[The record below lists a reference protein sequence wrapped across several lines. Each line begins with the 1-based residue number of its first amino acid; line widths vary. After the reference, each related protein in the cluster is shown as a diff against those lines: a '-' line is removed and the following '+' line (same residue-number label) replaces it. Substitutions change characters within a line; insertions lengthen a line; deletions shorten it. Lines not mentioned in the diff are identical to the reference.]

1 MYKKYFK
8 VSKTTYLSSL
18 FLLTSSVLST
28 ILASV
33 LLSNILNTIIV
44 KDYTK
49 LIVYLCIEIAIWLIM
64 LLANYG
70 SEIFREKTIRNINI
84 KIKDDIT
91 NHIANLSDEE
101 YNSKSTDNYGALYV
115 NDAELVE
122 NNIFNC
128 HFKLIA
134 SYEMAIFSF
143 IALFSFSYIIAL
155 FSILF
160 FLVMYYVPKLFE
172 KRSKD
177 NAELLSSSKA
187 RYLKELNNQ
196 LNGYGVYS
204 TYNLLSRFR
213 VNINLSSR
221 NLENDKY
228 HYFKNLSFINLFL
241 GLINVVSQ
249 LGNIIVCA
257 ILSMMGLISTG
268 VILSVGNLSGI
279 FYNSLLSIS
288 NLKMLIQSNEEILEK
303 LSYERKNVQIKDK
316 CSDINTIRINNIEF
330 AYSDKQIFNGDNFLF
345 EQGKKYLLAGSN
357 GTGKSTLLKIIV
369 CKLSNYKGNY
379 LINEVDVQNLDL
391 TSIKE
396 KICYIEQNPYLFND
410 TVLYNITLG
419 REIERNRL
427 DEIIKQCQLE
437 EFINEKGLDYIID
450 ENAGNISG
458 GQKQKIALAR
468 AFVRNCNFILFDE
481 ASANLDKK
489 SHEEINKILLDD
501 KDLTVIIVD
510 HQMKEKDYPFFD
522 KVYHL

>member
-1 MYKKYFK
+1 MYKKYFNA
-8 VSKTTYLSSL
+8 SKASYFSSL
-18 FLLTSSVLST
+18 FLLTLSVLST

-33 LLSNILNTIIV
+33 LLSNILNTIIA

-49 LIVYLCIEIAIWLIM
+49 LIIYLCIEIVIWLIM
-64 LLANYG
+64 LISNYG
-70 SEIFREKTIRNINI
+70 SEIFQEKTIRNINI

-91 NHIANLSDEE
+91 NYIANLSDEE

-122 NNIFNC
+122 NNIFKC
-128 HFKLIA
+128 HFKLIT
-134 SYEMAIFSF
+134 SYEMVIFSF

-160 FLVMYYVPKLFE
+160 FLLMYYVPKLFE
-172 KRSKD
+172 KQSKD
-177 NAELLSSSKA
+177 NAELLSSSKSK
-187 RYLKELNNQ
+187 YLKELNNQ
-196 LNGYGVYS
+196 LNGYNVYS

-213 VNINLSSR
+213 VNINLYSR

-257 ILSMMGLISTG
+257 VLSIMGAISTG

-288 NLKMLIQSNEEILEK
+288 NLKVLIQSNEEILNK
-303 LSYERKNVQIKDK
+303 LSYERTRLQRKDK
-316 CSDINTIRINNIEF
+316 CPDINTIRINDLDFSYAN
-330 AYSDKQIFNGDNFLF
+330 KQIFDSANFLF
-345 EQGKKYLLAGSN
+345 ERAKKYLLVGAN
-357 GTGKSTLLKIIV
+357 GTGKSTLLKILA
-369 CKLSNYKGNY
+369 CKLSKYKGKY
-379 LINEVDVQNLDL
+379 LIDEVDVRNIDL
-391 TSIKE
+391 GSIKE

-419 REIERNRL
+419 REIESERL

-437 EFINEKGLDYIID
+437 EFINEKGLDYIIG
-450 ENAGNISG
+450 ENATNISG

-489 SHEEINKILLDD
+489 SHEEINKILLSN
-501 KDLTVIIVD
+501 KELTVIMVD
-510 HQMKEKDYPFFD
+510 HQMKEQDYSSFD
-522 KVYHL
+522 KVYRL